1 MPIWKKTAT
10 EAFENERSGDI
21 VDNNGLYDK
30 LIIGYSFK
38 KDLENY
44 KFSKNEDR
52 HEDFQ
57 PILTTRGMC
66 YTFNSQI
73 LSDIWKPSKVTTAFI
88 DMLPTEHVEKYF
100 GGTGRVQGI
109 FLTKIKRLV
118 GHYYIL
124 L

>member
-1 MPIWKKTAT
+1 MLKSYAKRQNLRKILGFSPKKQGVHVHPQ
-10 EAFENERSGDI
+10 FHRPCKN
-21 VDNNGLYDK
+21 
-30 LIIGYSFK
+30 
-38 KDLENY
+38 DLENY

-88 DMLPTEHVEKYF
+88 DMFPTEHVEKYF